1 MCIRDRGHD
10 DPTMIK
16 ALESYISSPAMDNEY
31 NETDNRFDATKI
43 PLDDPGVME
52 LFHGTEVLGIRPED
66 IGGCPVGCLGIPEFG
81 TDFVIQMVVDTK
93 PQTLSDLIRIS
104 GLSHGTDVWLNNA
117 QDVYK
122 RQEPDGTASVTVSE
136 AETGQVIQVPMKY
149 TIDRD
154 AKTVTIEKDLQAI
167 REAVEESDGNLTQE
181 SMEAAAESLDD
192 SFDDSVD
199 QDTLTLSE
207 REYGD
212 QIILIKQ

>member
-1 MCIRDRGHD
+1 
-10 DPTMIK
+10 MIVAK
-16 ALESYISSPAMDNEY
+16 NDEAKRSRLWRIALLVFSVLIVLVVIFLLTKLFTTNPLEGSWEDENGKIS
-31 NETDNRFDATKI
+31 
-43 PLDDPGVME
+43 
-52 LFHGTEVLGIRPED
+52 
-66 IGGCPVGCLGIPEFG
+66 
-81 TDFVIQMVVDTK
+81 
-93 PQTLSDLIRIS
+93 LS
-104 GLSHGTDVWLNNA
+104 V
-117 QDVYK
+117 
-122 RQEPDGTASVTVSE
+122 EPDGTASVTVSE

-192 SFDDSVD
+192 SFDYSVD

>member
-1 MCIRDRGHD
+1 
-10 DPTMIK
+10 MIVAK
-16 ALESYISSPAMDNEY
+16 NDEVKRSRLWRIALLVSSVLIVLVVIFLLTKLFTTNPLEGSWEDENGKISLS
-31 NETDNRFDATKI
+31 
-43 PLDDPGVME
+43 
-52 LFHGTEVLGIRPED
+52 
-66 IGGCPVGCLGIPEFG
+66 
-81 TDFVIQMVVDTK
+81 VD
-93 PQTLSDLIRIS
+93 
-104 GLSHGTDVWLNNA
+104 
-117 QDVYK
+117 
-122 RQEPDGTASVTVSE
+122 PDGTASVTVSE

-167 REAVEESDGNLTQE
+167 REAVEESNGNLTQE

-192 SFDDSVD
+192 SFDYSVD

>member
-1 MCIRDRGHD
+1 
-10 DPTMIK
+10 MIVAK
-16 ALESYISSPAMDNEY
+16 NDEVKRSRLWRIALLVSSVLIVLVVIFLLTKLFTTNPLEGSWEDENGKIS
-31 NETDNRFDATKI
+31 
-43 PLDDPGVME
+43 
-52 LFHGTEVLGIRPED
+52 
-66 IGGCPVGCLGIPEFG
+66 
-81 TDFVIQMVVDTK
+81 
-93 PQTLSDLIRIS
+93 LS
-104 GLSHGTDVWLNNA
+104 V
-117 QDVYK
+117 
-122 RQEPDGTASVTVSE
+122 EPDGTASVTVSE

-192 SFDDSVD
+192 SFDYSVD

>member
-1 MCIRDRGHD
+1 
-10 DPTMIK
+10 MIVAK
-16 ALESYISSPAMDNEY
+16 NDEVKRSRLWRIALLVSSVLIVLVVIFLLTRLFTTNPLEGSWEDENGKIS
-31 NETDNRFDATKI
+31 
-43 PLDDPGVME
+43 
-52 LFHGTEVLGIRPED
+52 
-66 IGGCPVGCLGIPEFG
+66 
-81 TDFVIQMVVDTK
+81 
-93 PQTLSDLIRIS
+93 LS
-104 GLSHGTDVWLNNA
+104 V
-117 QDVYK
+117 
-122 RQEPDGTASVTVSE
+122 EPDGTASVTVSE

-192 SFDDSVD
+192 SFDYSVD

>member
-1 MCIRDRGHD
+1 
-10 DPTMIK
+10 MIVAK
-16 ALESYISSPAMDNEY
+16 NDEVKRSRLWRIALLVSSVLIVLVVIFLLTKLFTTNPLEGSWEDENGKIS
-31 NETDNRFDATKI
+31 
-43 PLDDPGVME
+43 
-52 LFHGTEVLGIRPED
+52 
-66 IGGCPVGCLGIPEFG
+66 
-81 TDFVIQMVVDTK
+81 
-93 PQTLSDLIRIS
+93 LS
-104 GLSHGTDVWLNNA
+104 V
-117 QDVYK
+117 
-122 RQEPDGTASVTVSE
+122 EPDGTASVTVSE

-167 REAVEESDGNLTQE
+167 REAAEESDGNLTQE

-192 SFDDSVD
+192 SFDYSVD

>member
-1 MCIRDRGHD
+1 
-10 DPTMIK
+10 MIVAK
-16 ALESYISSPAMDNEY
+16 NDEVKRSRLWRIALLVSSVLIVLVVIFLLTKLFTTNPLEGSWEDENGKIS
-31 NETDNRFDATKI
+31 
-43 PLDDPGVME
+43 
-52 LFHGTEVLGIRPED
+52 
-66 IGGCPVGCLGIPEFG
+66 
-81 TDFVIQMVVDTK
+81 
-93 PQTLSDLIRIS
+93 LS
-104 GLSHGTDVWLNNA
+104 V
-117 QDVYK
+117 
-122 RQEPDGTASVTVSE
+122 EPNGTASVTVSE

-192 SFDDSVD
+192 SFDYSVD

-212 QIILIKQ
+212 QIILIRQ

>member
-1 MCIRDRGHD
+1 
-10 DPTMIK
+10 MIVAK
-16 ALESYISSPAMDNEY
+16 NDEVKRSRLWRIALLVSSVLIVLVVIFLLTKLFTTNPLEGSWEDENGKISLS
-31 NETDNRFDATKI
+31 
-43 PLDDPGVME
+43 
-52 LFHGTEVLGIRPED
+52 
-66 IGGCPVGCLGIPEFG
+66 
-81 TDFVIQMVVDTK
+81 VD
-93 PQTLSDLIRIS
+93 
-104 GLSHGTDVWLNNA
+104 
-117 QDVYK
+117 
-122 RQEPDGTASVTVSE
+122 PDGTASVTVSE

-192 SFDDSVD
+192 SFDYSVD

-212 QIILIKQ
+212 QIILIRQ

>member
-1 MCIRDRGHD
+1 
-10 DPTMIK
+10 MIVAK
-16 ALESYISSPAMDNEY
+16 NDEVKRSRLWRIALLVSSVLIVLVVIFLLTKLITTNPLEGSWEDENGKIS
-31 NETDNRFDATKI
+31 
-43 PLDDPGVME
+43 
-52 LFHGTEVLGIRPED
+52 
-66 IGGCPVGCLGIPEFG
+66 
-81 TDFVIQMVVDTK
+81 
-93 PQTLSDLIRIS
+93 LS
-104 GLSHGTDVWLNNA
+104 V
-117 QDVYK
+117 
-122 RQEPDGTASVTVSE
+122 EPNGTASVTVSE

-192 SFDDSVD
+192 SFDYSVD

>member
-1 MCIRDRGHD
+1 
-10 DPTMIK
+10 MIVAK
-16 ALESYISSPAMDNEY
+16 NDEVKRSRLWRIALLVSSVLIVLVVIFLLTKLFTTNPLEGSWEDENGKIS
-31 NETDNRFDATKI
+31 
-43 PLDDPGVME
+43 
-52 LFHGTEVLGIRPED
+52 
-66 IGGCPVGCLGIPEFG
+66 
-81 TDFVIQMVVDTK
+81 
-93 PQTLSDLIRIS
+93 LS
-104 GLSHGTDVWLNNA
+104 V
-117 QDVYK
+117 
-122 RQEPDGTASVTVSE
+122 EPNGTASVTVSE

-192 SFDDSVD
+192 SFDYSVD

>member
-1 MCIRDRGHD
+1 
-10 DPTMIK
+10 MIVAK
-16 ALESYISSPAMDNEY
+16 NDEVKRSRLWRIALLVSSVLIVLVVIFLLTKLFTTNPLEGSWEDENGKIS
-31 NETDNRFDATKI
+31 
-43 PLDDPGVME
+43 
-52 LFHGTEVLGIRPED
+52 
-66 IGGCPVGCLGIPEFG
+66 
-81 TDFVIQMVVDTK
+81 
-93 PQTLSDLIRIS
+93 LS
-104 GLSHGTDVWLNNA
+104 V
-117 QDVYK
+117 
-122 RQEPDGTASVTVSE
+122 EPDGTASVTVSE

-167 REAVEESDGNLTQE
+167 RDAVEESDGNLTQE

-192 SFDDSVD
+192 SFDYSVD

>member
-1 MCIRDRGHD
+1 
-10 DPTMIK
+10 MIVAK
-16 ALESYISSPAMDNEY
+16 NDEVKRSRLWRIALLVSSVLIVLVVIFLLTKLFTTNPLEGSWEDENGKIS
-31 NETDNRFDATKI
+31 
-43 PLDDPGVME
+43 
-52 LFHGTEVLGIRPED
+52 
-66 IGGCPVGCLGIPEFG
+66 
-81 TDFVIQMVVDTK
+81 
-93 PQTLSDLIRIS
+93 LS
-104 GLSHGTDVWLNNA
+104 V
-117 QDVYK
+117 
-122 RQEPDGTASVTVSE
+122 EPDGTASVTVSE

-154 AKTVTIEKDLQAI
+154 EKTVTIEKDLQAI

-192 SFDDSVD
+192 SFDYSVD

>member
-1 MCIRDRGHD
+1 
-10 DPTMIK
+10 MIVAK
-16 ALESYISSPAMDNEY
+16 NDEVKRSRLWRTALLVSSVLIVLVVIFLLTKLFTPNPLEGSWEDENGKIS
-31 NETDNRFDATKI
+31 
-43 PLDDPGVME
+43 
-52 LFHGTEVLGIRPED
+52 
-66 IGGCPVGCLGIPEFG
+66 
-81 TDFVIQMVVDTK
+81 
-93 PQTLSDLIRIS
+93 LS
-104 GLSHGTDVWLNNA
+104 V
-117 QDVYK
+117 
-122 RQEPDGTASVTVSE
+122 EPDGTASVTVSE

-192 SFDDSVD
+192 SFDYSVD

-212 QIILIKQ
+212 QIILIRQ

>member
-1 MCIRDRGHD
+1 
-10 DPTMIK
+10 MIVAK
-16 ALESYISSPAMDNEY
+16 NDEVKRSRLWRITLLVSSVLIVLVVIFLLTKLFTTNPLEGSWEDENGKIS
-31 NETDNRFDATKI
+31 
-43 PLDDPGVME
+43 
-52 LFHGTEVLGIRPED
+52 
-66 IGGCPVGCLGIPEFG
+66 
-81 TDFVIQMVVDTK
+81 
-93 PQTLSDLIRIS
+93 LS
-104 GLSHGTDVWLNNA
+104 V
-117 QDVYK
+117 
-122 RQEPDGTASVTVSE
+122 EPDGTASVTVSE

-167 REAVEESDGNLTQE
+167 REAAEESDGNLTQE

-192 SFDDSVD
+192 SFDYSVD